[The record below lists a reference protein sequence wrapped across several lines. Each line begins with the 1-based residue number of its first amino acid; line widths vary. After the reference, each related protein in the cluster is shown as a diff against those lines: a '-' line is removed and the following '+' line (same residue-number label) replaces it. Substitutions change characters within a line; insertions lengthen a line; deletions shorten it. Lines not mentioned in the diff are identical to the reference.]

1 MTNYN
6 RASSDHWMLANN
18 PIEFERQRLALL
30 ERAFDPR
37 TIQWLDRVPFDSR
50 WICLEIGA
58 GGGSITCAIA
68 ERVPDGSVLAVDLN
82 TDQFL
87 CRSVL
92 DSPTP
97 VRLERRDLRSDPD
110 FGERRFDFVHCRAV
124 LAYIGNR
131 VDILRNAVRALR
143 SGGWMLIEEPVFTPL
158 LADDEDRE
166 IAQQVGEGLVATL
179 KQAGSDPTFGIR
191 VPTLLKEF
199 GAEIVA
205 SEGFFS
211 MGDAQSPATE
221 FRRATHAAV
230 RRMQRAQGIE
240 VPPSVD
246 SYIEILRQSDRHR
259 AGFAGVSTLAR
270 AA

>member
-1 MTNYN
+1 MTNFD
-6 RASSDHWMLANN
+6 RTSSDYWVLANN
-18 PIEFERQRLALL
+18 PIESERQRLALL
-30 ERAFDPR
+30 ERALDPR
-37 TIQWLDRVPFDSR
+37 TIQWLDRVPFDSS
-50 WICLEIGA
+50 WNCLEIGA

-68 ERVPDGSVLAVDLN
+68 ERVPNGSVLAVDLN

-87 CRSVL
+87 HRSVL

-97 VRLERRDLRSDPD
+97 VRLEQKDLRSDSD
-110 FGERRFDFVHCRAV
+110 FGEGQFHFVHCRAV

-131 VDILRNAVRALR
+131 VDILRNAVRGLR

-158 LADDEDRE
+158 LADDEELETAAR
-166 IAQQVGEGLVATL
+166 VGEIFMAFL

-191 VPTLLKEF
+191 VPTLLRQF
-199 GAEIVA
+199 GAQIVE
-205 SEGFFS
+205 SEGFFAI
-211 MGDAQSPATE
+211 GDAQSPATE
-221 FRRATHAAV
+221 FRLASHVAIS
-230 RRMQRAQGIE
+230 RMQRAQGIE

-246 SYIEILRQSDRHR
+246 SFIEILRKSDHYR